1 MSVGI
6 EEEVGS
12 SGEPIYINTKRSKPT
27 MVDLAR
33 DVEQV
38 EKIGNWI
45 FRSKFFGCDY
55 PEQAII
61 VASECYLTQTTPLE
75 YLKRNKIIAGKPSF
89 QQYDSMLAGFN
100 ERGGTHKIIRNDA
113 EGAEI
118 EFTFQGVTETRSLTW
133 EDAKK
138 EAFPYAGKEGEIVK
152 MLAAGK
158 EPELKPKYATPR
170 SRATMLF
177 ARLVSASIR
186 SICPSVNFGT
196 YTEEEFDTVDAES
209 VVVHSTVEPEKK
221 AERAKRIA
229 EKTVSPPKED
239 VVVAPVK
246 PPATPVEKPVETVV
260 VSEEPVK
267 LLASEEG
274 SIQEKIDS
282 PMNQTQYDEIMSL
295 MAECHAAGQA
305 DIKDRIRKKLTD
317 CGLTKLKDMTQSEAV
332 LLIKALAD
340 RNVSLWIDSSLAGHK
355 NPS

>member
-6 EEEVGS
+6 EEEIAAVGDV
-12 SGEPIYINTKRSKPT
+12 IHINTKRSKPT

-55 PEQAII
+55 PEQAMI

-100 ERGGTHKIIRNDA
+100 ERGGTHKIIKNDA
-113 EGAEI
+113 DGAEI

-138 EAFPYAGKEGEIVK
+138 EAFPYLGKEGEIVK

-209 VVVHSTVEPEKK
+209 VVVHSSVEPEKK

-229 EKTVSPPKED
+229 EA
-239 VVVAPVK
+239 VVAPVK
-246 PPATPVEKPVETVV
+246 PPATPVEKPVETVAV
-260 VSEEPVK
+260 TEEPVK
-267 LLASEEG
+267 LIASEEG
-274 SIQEKIDS
+274 SSQEKIDS
-282 PMNQTQYDEIMSL
+282 PMTELQREEIMSL
-295 MAECHAAGQA
+295 MAECYAAGQT
-305 DIKDRIRKKLTD
+305 DIKEKVRKKLVD
-317 CGLTKLKDMTQSEAV
+317 SGLTKLADMTQSEAV
-332 LLIKALAD
+332 LLITALSTK
-340 RNVSLWIDSSLAGHK
+340 NVSLWIDSSLAGHK
-355 NPS
+355 DPS